1 MSLFVKNIIFFLFV
15 SHLSRVSN
23 PPPVD
28 LVTFFFSTS
37 FFFSQCG
44 SLLFFFWW
52 KFLVHFF
59 PTELDVFTIFAPV
72 ISVPIFFLTQLV
84 TPKRKKEW
92 ESNMEKVTAI
102 LISFYDERR
111 HTTQPPTFSFQLT
124 NRTTRS
130 RNLEIKVGCCLLMV
144 GVSS

>member
-44 SLLFFFWW
+44 SLLFFFLMEIPCATFSHGAGRLYYFRPGNFCSHLLFNSTRYA
-52 KFLVHFF
+52 KKKKGVRKQYGKSNGNF
-59 PTELDVFTIFAPV
+59 D
-72 ISVPIFFLTQLV
+72 FFLR
-84 TPKRKKEW
+84 RKTTHHPATHLFFSVN
-92 ESNMEKVTAI
+92 ESNDA
-102 LISFYDERR
+102 
-111 HTTQPPTFSFQLT
+111 Q
-124 NRTTRS
+124 
-130 RNLEIKVGCCLLMV
+130 
-144 GVSS
+144 